1 MTTKIIYT
9 AEATAKG
16 GREGHVRSA
25 DGSVDLKLAL
35 PKEMGG
41 PGGNLANPE
50 ILFAAGYAACFE
62 GAVRLV
68 AREAGVKLGPDTS
81 VTARVGIG
89 PREAGGFGLKVD
101 MKVHLDG
108 VDDDKALELAN
119 TAHEN
124 ICPYSHATRG
134 NVDVDISVG

>member
-1 MTTKIIYT
+1 MTMKIIYT

-25 DGSVDLKLAL
+25 DGSIDLKLAL

-41 PGGNLANPE
+41 PGGPFANPE

-68 AREAGVKLGPDTS
+68 AREAGVALGPDTS

-101 MKVHLDG
+101 LKAHLDG
-108 VDDDKALELAN
+108 VDDARALELAN
-119 TAHEN
+119 KAHEN

-134 NVDVDISVG
+134 NVDVDVSVG

>member
-1 MTTKIIYT
+1 MTAKFIYT
-9 AEATAKG
+9 AEATARG
-16 GREGHVRSA
+16 GRAGHVRSA
-25 DGSVDLKLAL
+25 DGTVDLQLAV

-41 PGGNLANPE
+41 PGGDFANPE
-50 ILFAAGYAACFE
+50 ILFASGYAACFE

-68 AREAGVKLGPDTS
+68 AREAKVELGPDTH

-89 PREAGGFGLKVD
+89 PREAGGFQLKVD

-108 VDDDKALELAN
+108 VDDARALELAN
-119 TAHEN
+119 KAHQN

>member
-25 DGSVDLKLAL
+25 DGSIDLKLAV
-35 PKEMGG
+35 PREMGG
-41 PGGNLANPE
+41 PGGEFANPE

-81 VTARVGIG
+81 VTARVGVG
-89 PREAGGFGLKVD
+89 PRVAGGFGLKGD
-101 MKVHLDG
+101 LTAHLDG
-108 VDDDKALELAN
+108 VDDATALDLAN
-119 TAHEN
+119 KAHEN

-134 NVDVDISVG
+134 NVDVGVSVG